1 MLNRKC
7 SRKKFESARRQR
19 KNLTHA
25 ELKLWKY
32 LRRKQLGYKF
42 RRKSVIL
49 GFIFDFYC
57 PKKKLII
64 EIGNNKIFDKKVEI
78 IFRKYGIKI
87 LRFSDS
93 IIIDD
98 IEKSLNEI
106 ENLLG

>member
-7 SRKKFESARRQR
+7 LPEKFEEARRQR
-19 KNLTHA
+19 KTLTNA
-25 ELKLWKY
+25 ELMLWKN

-42 RRKSVIL
+42 RRKAVIL

-57 PKKKLII
+57 PKKKLIV
-64 EIGNNKIFDKKVEI
+64 EIGSNKNFDKKAEI
-78 IFRKYGIKI
+78 IFRKYRIKI

-93 IIIDD
+93 RIMD
-98 IEKSLNEI
+98 ELENVLNEI